1 MAFNYYYEMWDQH
14 GVKLTAGFEI
24 TEEILN
30 MVKLQNEICDLIWAI
45 NAANQSDKSSDNLSN
60 TVMDQIRKLSSSL
73 LNHKCIKNKYS
84 GIDEVE
90 KRAIRHFKTD
100 PLERFIKRQPKIR
113 KAIEAYT
120 KTISISNLQE

>member
-1 MAFNYYYEMWDQH
+1 
-14 GVKLTAGFEI
+14 
-24 TEEILN
+24 
-30 MVKLQNEICDLIWAI
+30 
-45 NAANQSDKSSDNLSN
+45 
-60 TVMDQIRKLSSSL
+60 MDQIRKLSSSL